1 MFGFTD
7 YSEYRRN
14 EQEIT
19 RRNEQKRHEREIRDA
34 RRTKDARDT
43 GRRAGRPAAEPRA
56 TRARWA

>member
-19 RRNEQKRHEREIRDA
+19 RRNEQKRRERELRET
-34 RRTKDARDT
+34 RGTRET
-43 GRRAGRPAAEPRA
+43 GRGTDRRAAAARPA
-56 TRARWA
+56 RARWA